1 MCLREGIARKRLY
14 LPPKFAHQG
23 IRIALGLTVV
33 EKAFRNLL
41 KFSLVA
47 HLVTHHSTQH
57 IGFGQIQTRKIM
69 PDFQNILLIN
79 HHAVGF
85 GQKFFQNGMLI
96 IHSIRMMEAV
106 DVFAHHPRL
115 GHARTDDGTGRDQGF
130 VVAATQL
137 AQQSAHRRTFDV
149 KTTAGLGLEQLV
161 ANQFV
166 LFQRVNL
173 VNVNA

>member
-1 MCLREGIARKRLY
+1 MCLGKRISRKRLY

-23 IRIALGLTVV
+23 VRIAFGLAIA
-33 EKAFRNLL
+33 EKSVFNFL

-47 HLVTHHSTQH
+47 HLVTHHSAQH

-85 GQKFFQNGMLI
+85 GQKFLQNGVLI
-96 IHSIRMMEAV
+96 IHSIRMMETV

-115 GHARTDDGTGRDQGF
+115 GHARTNDGTGRDQGF

-137 AQQSAHRRTFDV
+137 AQQSAHSRTLDV
-149 KTTAGLGLEQLV
+149 ETAAGLG
-161 ANQFV
+161 
-166 LFQRVNL
+166 FQ
-173 VNVNA
+173 